1 MNNNSI
7 DGVQVNRVPSQASPV
22 SIIEA
27 MYAIDSMGRGAELKR
42 LLELELPLLEQK
54 LKDDHP
60 AAQVTL
66 AQQMLKWGPDYI
78 LKLQPLGLGTQ
89 EHIEVALNVSSSS
102 FMVQF
107 EGKHFSLITAKSIC
121 NLIYQLLSQEESP
134 YPENPKRA
142 GDFFQQD
149 QVS

>member
-1 MNNNSI
+1 
-7 DGVQVNRVPSQASPV
+7 VKQVPSQAVPV

-27 MYAIDSMGRGAELKR
+27 MYAMDSMGRGAELKR

-60 AAQVTL
+60 AAPISL
-66 AQQMLKWGPDYI
+66 SQQMLKWGPDYI
-78 LKLQPLGLGTQ
+78 LKLEPLGLGSHG
-89 EHIEVALNVSSSS
+89 HIEVGLNVSSSF

-107 EGKHFSLITAKSIC
+107 EGKHFNLITAKSIC
-121 NLIYQLLSQEESP
+121 NLIYQLLSQGQSP
-134 YPENPKRA
+134 YPETSTRLGVA
-142 GDFFQQD
+142 LQQN